1 MAKALPAGRPVH
13 RRAFFG
19 LFDSD
24 GWGWAFTKAFFWL
37 LVIIMAL
44 GYVPDRAYYFIV
56 SRTID
61 LGILGW
67 SPVNLCPPEN
77 GAGVPCPVPAGG
89 IVPWQDAAAALP
101 QARTNGAAAQ
111 LGKNLL
117 YIGGTDAIGGVP
129 SATTFVST
137 VDAGNIGAWAEG
149 PALPEGRADPG
160 LTTLSGTAYLVG
172 GLDPD
177 GKPTNTVWSIGLDPD
192 TSQLGVWGE
201 VMDGDPA
208 KKKDAAAV
216 TLPEARSGAAVVAVT
231 DGIVVAGGRGPD
243 GKPTATVWKST
254 IDKDGFL
261 QAFQE
266 QPSLA
271 FAVADASIALEGT
284 YLWVY
289 GGSDANGAVAGVQRA
304 DYGVASTATGSA
316 APGAPS
322 AIPGTQAPAGET
334 PAATTLTT
342 TAPAESQPATSEPA
356 SPAPSAETAAS
367 AEPSPAPATAAAT
380 AAPPAATNAPGGSP
394 SASGAPEG
402 VQGWTVSDALNL
414 PGPRTGASGF
424 AANGALYVVGGSDGT
439 STKREL
445 YWALP
450 DATGNLPGGWRHLN
464 ETDLPQG
471 IENAAVVT
479 SGSSALLLGG
489 DDGSAAV
496 ASSTKAS
503 LAPEEPFF
511 RLGLVGLVVP
521 GLQIG
526 GEIGQQ
532 LGYLAAAGVG
542 TGNFVI
548 LVAIGWAFNHRETI
562 RGWLE
567 RRKARKDA
575 EAPPP
580 A

>member
-77 GAGVPCPVPAGG
+77 GAGVPCPVPAGA
-89 IVPWQDAAAALP
+89 IVPWKDAAATLP

-117 YIGGTDAIGGVP
+117 YIGGTDSVGGAP
-129 SATTFVST
+129 FATTYVST

-149 PALPEGRADPG
+149 PALPEGRADAG

-172 GLDPD
+172 GLGPD
-177 GKPTNTVWSIGLDPD
+177 GAATDTVWFIGLDPD
-192 TSQLGVWGE
+192 TNALGTWAPLQ
-201 VMDGDPA
+201 DAD
-208 KKKDAAAV
+208 KKGIA
-216 TLPEARSGAAVVAVT
+216 LPEARSGAAVVAVS
-231 DGIVVAGGRGPD
+231 DGIIVAGGRGPD
-243 GKPTATVWKST
+243 GQPTATVWKST
-254 IDKDGFL
+254 LDEKGALGPFED
-261 QAFQE
+261 

-289 GGSDANGAVAGVQRA
+289 GGSDANGAVGGVQRA

-316 APGAPS
+316 APGQPS
-322 AIPGTQAPAGET
+322 
-334 PAATTLTT
+334 
-342 TAPAESQPATSEPA
+342 
-356 SPAPSAETAAS
+356 
-367 AEPSPAPATAAAT
+367 AAAT
-380 AAPPAATNAPGGSP
+380 AGAAAPTPAA
-394 SASGAPEG
+394 SGEAPE
-402 VQGWTVSDALNL
+402 VVVKWTVQDSFNL
-414 PGPRTGASGF
+414 PGARTGASGF
-424 AANGALYVVGGSDGT
+424 AANGALYIVGGSDGT
-439 STKREL
+439 SAKREL

-489 DDGSAAV
+489 DDGSGAV

-542 TGNFVI
+542 TGNFVL
-548 LVAIGWAFNHRETI
+548 LVAIGWAFNHREAI
-562 RGWLE
+562 RGWWE
-567 RRKARKDA
+567 RRKARKEA
-575 EAPPP
+575 QAPPP